1 MVRVQVLQSK
11 ADALAPQPQPDRSGK
26 CLDHVGQ
33 SNPSPSKSPFHLV
46 FMLKINPS
54 DLCGSWVAHSLG
66 LRVLEPRAFG
76 GCRCEGLGMLWL
88 MTMVYVGQFFNI
100 PLMWPKVSIINYKYI
115 LYIWHT
121 NMTYNDNECKPLD
134 STHSHERLV
143 GPRHSQ
149 RSTTTW
155 LATATINLLLGQ
167 STISNF
173 TNTEKTIEN
182 MGRRCWIT
190 CALQYAI
197 QLSTSFQMIKRGF
210 RYWLDDNPCD
220 NPICHLSNLR
230 CHNSASWPFFF

>member
-11 ADALAPQPQPDRSGK
+11 ADALAPQPQPDRKWEVGSGWTMLVK
-26 CLDHVGQ
+26 K
-33 SNPSPSKSPFHLV
+33 NPSPSKSPIFTWFSCWKSIHL
-46 FMLKINPS
+46 
-54 DLCGSWVAHSLG
+54 AAYG
-66 LRVLEPRAFG
+66 LECSNRGLLG

-88 MTMVYVGQFFNI
+88 MTMVYVGHFFNI

-115 LYIWHT
+115 LYIWHKL
-121 NMTYNDNECKPLD
+121 MTYNDNEYNPLD